1 MPGLKEKEVPSVIA
15 LPKSIDTDNF
25 CAIIRQDSGQPKRD
39 KVKLPFEQFG
49 KKYTSDYSD
58 YMKMDEMDD
67 NLDLLVLDRGQGHVE
82 EVVEDVQPDGDGAGA
97 LTNRDVLGE

>member
-1 MPGLKEKEVPSVIA
+1 M
-15 LPKSIDTDNF
+15 
-25 CAIIRQDSGQPKRD
+25 
-39 KVKLPFEQFG
+39 
-49 KKYTSDYSD
+49 TSDYI
-58 YMKMDEMDD
+58 KMDEMDD